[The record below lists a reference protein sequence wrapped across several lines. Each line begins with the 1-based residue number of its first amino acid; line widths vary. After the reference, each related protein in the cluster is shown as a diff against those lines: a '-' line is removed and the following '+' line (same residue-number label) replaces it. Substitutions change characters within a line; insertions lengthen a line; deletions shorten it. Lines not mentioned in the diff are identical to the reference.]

1 MLAVRR
7 KKRRER
13 AGLAALEILLGK
25 AHARTDTHR
34 LADSRWVVP
43 PWWPRPRVGTS
54 DCRFGPM
61 GGGRSPPL
69 RARAALREWGIL
81 APLRDIIDS
90 EWWRCSTVRKVH
102 WRARAAHAVRTL
114 GNVRALH
121 RTGVGKKDGRRSGE
135 IYGSVRSVRWR
146 RTAMR
151 ERYASRSSP
160 FSLSPSISQLS
171 FFPFLSTFLG

>member
-1 MLAVRR
+1 M
-7 KKRRER
+7 RER
-13 AGLAALEILLGK
+13 RGRRDACWLSGERRGESAGLAALEILLGK

-102 WRARAAHAVRTL
+102 WRARAARALRTL

-121 RTGVGKKDGRRSGE
+121 RTGKRTYATGGNIRQRQME
-135 IYGSVRSVRWR
+135 MNRNARTICFSVFSV
-146 RTAMR
+146 
-151 ERYASRSSP
+151 
-160 FSLSPSISQLS
+160 PSTS
-171 FFPFLSTFLG
+171 

>member
-1 MLAVRR
+1 MLAVGR
-7 KKRRER
+7 KKRRES

-34 LADSRWVVP
+34 LAGSRWVVP
-43 PWWPRPRVGTS
+43 PRWPRPRVGTS

-69 RARAALREWGIL
+69 RARGALREWGI
-81 APLRDIIDS
+81 PLRDIIDS

-102 WRARAAHAVRTL
+102 RRARATRAVRTR

-121 RTGVGKKDGRRSGE
+121 RTGKKDRPVGIRVSASDGDEPRRGDDMPLA
-135 IYGSVRSVRWR
+135 V
-146 RTAMR
+146 
-151 ERYASRSSP
+151 SP
-160 FSLSPSISQLS
+160 VSLRIFLIISFSLSPPS
-171 FFPFLSTFLG
+171 PYFLLDVFLD